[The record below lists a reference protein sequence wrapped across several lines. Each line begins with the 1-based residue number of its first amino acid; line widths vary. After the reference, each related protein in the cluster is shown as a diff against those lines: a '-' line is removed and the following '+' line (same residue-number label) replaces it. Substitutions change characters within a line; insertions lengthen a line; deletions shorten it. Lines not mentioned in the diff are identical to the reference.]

1 MSKQALD
8 QGKARQKSF
17 KERLTPF
24 PHLVVLGAELPPKH
38 NLPPSKSSSSNHG
51 KSAGKKIQF
60 RYKDQSVYEAPRPV
74 LSYNELI
81 IEAIKTADN
90 GMLSL
95 QDIYD
100 YIQDSYDYF
109 KTTTVVGFAA
119 LLLKRVP

>member
-1 MSKQALD
+1 L
-8 QGKARQKSF
+8 
-17 KERLTPF
+17 
-24 PHLVVLGAELPPKH
+24 VLGAELPPKH
-38 NLPPSKSSSSNHG
+38 SQPPSKSSSSNQG
-51 KSAGKKIQF
+51 KPAGKKIQF
-60 RYKDQSVYEAPRPV
+60 RYKDQSMESEAPRPV

-109 KTTTVVGFAA
+109 KTTTVVCFEAFVDGM
-119 LLLKRVP
+119 LSRP